1 MTRIKSVS
9 EPPGFGSQY
18 EAMDVIPIFIIRFV
32 RIVKFKKKH
41 EVRVCV
47 NFRIIKQWLIR
58 CDSLQNAY

>member
-41 EVRVCV
+41 EVRV
-47 NFRIIKQWLIR
+47 
-58 CDSLQNAY
+58 